1 MQWGK
6 VFEKDFGAGV
16 FWFVEVDFA
25 DFQKGK
31 ITFTVFRWSYLT
43 AYRITGAQIESTNL
57 AG

>member
-16 FWFVEVDFA
+16 FWLVEVNFA
-25 DFQKGK
+25 DFQQGK
-31 ITFTVFRWSYLT
+31 ITFTVFRWSYLP
-43 AYRITGAQIESTNL
+43 ADRITGAQIEASNL